1 MIFWMHFGN
10 CGSLCDPSPILIFP
24 LGIYVELGQKFFVVT
39 LVLDRKKAILEVL
52 IEGRLFVAVS
62 IAWCLNASSTD

>member
-1 MIFWMHFGN
+1 MHVDNG
-10 CGSLCDPSPILIFP
+10 GSLCAPVPGLLFP
-24 LGIYVELGQKFFVVT
+24 LGIYVELGQKLFVVT
-39 LVLDRKKAILEVL
+39 LVLDRNKAILEVL